1 MPDQPP
7 LEGLRTLVL
16 EDEYFVAAD
25 LKRILQEVGAHPVV
39 LSGSIDDALANLR
52 AASFDF
58 ALLDINIRGEMAFLV
73 ADESRRRKVPF
84 AFVSGYRGSAIP
96 PRFAG
101 VPNWGKPYDD
111 RQIVVGIQALRGR
124 TPTM

>member
-1 MPDQPP
+1 M
-7 LEGLRTLVL
+7 L

-52 AASFDF
+52 AAAFDF

-84 AFVSGYRGSAIP
+84 GFVSGYCGAAIP